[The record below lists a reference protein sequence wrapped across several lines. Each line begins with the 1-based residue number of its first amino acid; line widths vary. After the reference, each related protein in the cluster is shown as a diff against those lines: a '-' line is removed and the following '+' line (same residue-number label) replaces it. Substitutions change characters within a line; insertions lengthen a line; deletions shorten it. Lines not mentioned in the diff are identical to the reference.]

1 MRIVFCL
8 SNKIKE
14 ANMMSKLTFQREIEI
29 RHNVDVLVVG
39 GGPAGVAAAVT
50 AARQGA
56 RVFLAEG
63 SACLGGAGTTALVP
77 AFMQF
82 TDGVNFLA
90 AGIGEEILNKMWQY
104 GGKVD
109 GWNYSI
115 KVEALKRVYDDIVM
129 EAGVDFALHTQMVDV
144 IAADGKVE
152 YVIFAA
158 KSGMFAVKAKIYID
172 GTGDGDLCAWAGA
185 DFEKGDEDGRMMAG
199 TLCSL
204 WANINWDKVKK
215 PDTRRLEDAFKDK
228 VFTYE
233 DRHLPGMWRVGE
245 TLGGGNI
252 GHTFGVDATDERSLT
267 KSLVWG
273 RKSLVE
279 YEKYYKEYLD
289 GYENMELAATGAQL
303 GIRESRRIM
312 GDYVM
317 VLDDFMNRADFEDEI
332 GRYSYPVDIHG
343 SDASKESFAKF
354 EKEYYN
360 LRYEKGE
367 SYGIPYRILT
377 PKGLSNVLVAGRCVS
392 CDRYIQSSI
401 RVMPGCYITGQAAG
415 AAAAI
420 AVEKDTDTRGFDVG
434 ELQLRLKKLGAYL
447 PNFKG

>member
-1 MRIVFCL
+1 L
-8 SNKIKE
+8 
-14 ANMMSKLTFQREIEI
+14 L
-29 RHNVDVLVVG
+29 
-39 GGPAGVAAAVT
+39 
-50 AARQGA
+50 
-56 RVFLAEG
+56 
-63 SACLGGAGTTALVP
+63 
-77 AFMQF
+77 
-82 TDGVNFLA
+82 
-90 AGIGEEILNKMWQY
+90 
-104 GGKVD
+104 
-109 GWNYSI
+109 
-115 KVEALKRVYDDIVM
+115 
-129 EAGVDFALHTQMVDV
+129 LHTQMVDV

-215 PDTRRLEDAFKDK
+215 PDTRRLEDAFQDK

-273 RKSLVE
+273 RKSLAE

-317 VLDDFMNRADFEDEI
+317 VLDDFMKRADFEDEI

-377 PKGLSNVLVAGRCVS
+377 PKGLIKCVWQLDAASAVTDISNHPFG
-392 CDRYIQSSI
+392 
-401 RVMPGCYITGQAAG
+401 
-415 AAAAI
+415 
-420 AVEKDTDTRGFDVG
+420 
-434 ELQLRLKKLGAYL
+434 
-447 PNFKG
+447 

>member
-1 MRIVFCL
+1 
-8 SNKIKE
+8 
-14 ANMMSKLTFQREIEI
+14 MMSKLTFQREIEI
-29 RHNVDVLVVG
+29 RHDVDVLVVG

-56 RVFLAEG
+56 KVFLAEG
-63 SACLGGAGTTALVP
+63 AACLGGAGTTALVP

-82 TDGVNFLA
+82 TDGENFLA
-90 AGIGEEILNKMWQY
+90 AGIGEEILNKMWEY
-104 GGKVD
+104 GGKVH
-109 GWNYSI
+109 GWAYSI

-144 IAADGKVE
+144 IASDGKVE
-152 YVIFAA
+152 YVVFAA

-215 PDTRRLEDAFKDK
+215 PDTRRLEDAFQDK

-233 DRHLPGMWRVGE
+233 DRHLPGMWRVGD

-273 RKSLVE
+273 RKSLTE

-289 GYENMELAATGAQL
+289 GYENMELAVTGAQL

-317 VLDDFMNRADFEDEI
+317 VLDDFMKRADFEDEI

-360 LRYEKGE
+360 LRYKKGE

-377 PKGLSNVLVAGRCVS
+377 PKGLSNVLTAGRCVS

-415 AAAAI
+415 AAAAL
-420 AVEKDTDTRGFDVG
+420 AVEKGTDTRGFDTA

>member
-1 MRIVFCL
+1 
-8 SNKIKE
+8 
-14 ANMMSKLTFQREIEI
+14 MMSKLTFQREIEI

-317 VLDDFMNRADFEDEI
+317 LLDDFMNRADFEDEI